1 MEHVNKAHYET
12 KWAYQKCCM
21 GLRDDMEIKRTL
33 IKKLNLIKKQIMVSK
48 VRAIIHFQPSEKLYS
63 IMVRNTIE
71 GIREI

>member
-33 IKKLNLIKKQIMVSK
+33 IKKLNLIKKKQGQ
-48 VRAIIHFQPSEKLYS
+48 R
-63 IMVRNTIE
+63 T
-71 GIREI
+71 